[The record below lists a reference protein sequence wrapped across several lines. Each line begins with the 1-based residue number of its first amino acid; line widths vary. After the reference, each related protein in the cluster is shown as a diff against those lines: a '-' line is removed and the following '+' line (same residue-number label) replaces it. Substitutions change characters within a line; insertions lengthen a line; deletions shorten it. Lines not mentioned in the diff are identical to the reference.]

1 MHRLKATVS
10 VFLATILFFSAQI
23 FPLTAFAEEPAE
35 GEEVVYYL
43 GDVNKSGSVTAMDAR
58 LVLQHIAGTKQ
69 LDEEMLYY
77 ADYIDDGK
85 VSTIDARMILR
96 TASGSLDLRLPTD
109 KPKTPPAGMPTQ
121 EELKQKWIA
130 SFSDKV
136 SYSDLED
143 NLKWLVNDVG
153 IRNWWNSSQNKA
165 GDLLYNRLI
174 SYGYTSSTCKKIDF
188 KHGDVVGRNIMATIP
203 TSKSNADIIL
213 IVTHYDTVKNTSGAV
228 DNSSG
233 VTTLLQMAKIF
244 KQTQND
250 YGVELRFLFT
260 AGEEQGYYGARNYV
274 DSLSS
279 AEKARHKL
287 VFNMDMTAK
296 PNKSYDPNG
305 KYCIAISTEPV
316 SHNLYSSPA
325 AKPNF
330 GTTAI
335 DEAKASLGNLGEY
348 AYYSAVRAGSTDIM
362 PFRRAGM
369 TAVSYSWR
377 VIDSSRSNG
386 ADYGLASPKLIHTT
400 EDNFKNCDVNSLY
413 NSTVLVTNSVAR
425 LLVPYHGEF

>member
-1 MHRLKATVS
+1 MKRFRAIISILMA
-10 VFLATILFFSAQI
+10 LILFVSAQGFSI
-23 FPLTAFAEEPAE
+23 LAYAEETE
-35 GEEVVYYL
+35 NTVYYL

-58 LVLQHIAGTKQ
+58 LALMFAAGTKAPTT
-69 LDEEMLYY
+69 EEYYY

-85 VSTIDARMILR
+85 ISAMDARMILK
-96 TASGSLDLRLPTD
+96 AAAGSTPLLLPTE
-109 KPKTPPAGMPTQ
+109 KPKQPPKDMPTQ
-121 EELKQKWIA
+121 EELKQKWIS

-143 NLKWLVNDVG
+143 NLKWLVNDIG

-174 SYGYTSSTCKKIDF
+174 SYGFNSSTCKKIDF

-213 IVTHYDTVKNTSGAV
+213 IVTHYDTVSNTSGAV

-233 VTTLLQMAKIF
+233 VTTLLQLAKIF
-244 KQTQND
+244 KQTQSD

-260 AGEEQGYYGARNYV
+260 AGEEQGYYGAKNYV
-274 DSLSS
+274 NALS
-279 AEKARHKL
+279 ATEKARHKM
-287 VFNMDMTAK
+287 VYNMDMTAK
-296 PNKSYDPNG
+296 PDKSYDPNG
-305 KYCIAISTEPV
+305 KYCIAISAEPM
-316 SHNLYSSPA
+316 SNSQYTAPA
-325 AKPNF
+325 AKPNI
-330 GTTAI
+330 GTKAV

-348 AYYSAVRAGSTDIM
+348 AYYSAVRAGHNDLM
-362 PFRRAGM
+362 PFRKAGM
-369 TAVSYSWR
+369 TAMSFSWR

-386 ADYGLASPKLIHTT
+386 ADKNLATPKLIHTT
-400 EDNFKNCDVNSLY
+400 ADTFKNCDVMSLY
-413 NSTVLVTNSVAR
+413 NSTVLITNSVAR

>member
-1 MHRLKATVS
+1 MKHVKAIVS
-10 VFLATILFFSAQI
+10 ILMALVLFVSAQS
-23 FPLTAFAEEPAE
+23 FSLLAYAEETE
-35 GEEVVYYL
+35 NTVYYL
-43 GDVNKSGSVTAMDAR
+43 GDVNKSGSITAMDAR
-58 LVLQHIAGTKQ
+58 LTLMFAAGTKTPTS
-69 LDEEMLYY
+69 EEYYY

-85 VSTIDARMILR
+85 ISAMDARMVLKAAAGA
-96 TASGSLDLRLPTD
+96 TPLLLPTE
-109 KPKTPPAGMPTQ
+109 KPKQPPKDVPTQ

-136 SYSDLED
+136 SYSELEK
-143 NLKWLVNDVG
+143 NLKWLVNDIG
-153 IRNWWNSSQNKA
+153 IRYWFNSSQNKA

-174 SYGYTSSTCKKIDF
+174 SYGFNASTCKKIDF

-213 IVTHYDTVKNTSGAV
+213 IVAHYDTVGNTSGAV

-233 VTTLLQMAKIF
+233 VTTLLQLAKIF

-260 AGEEQGYYGARNYV
+260 AGEEQGYYGAKNYV
-274 DSLSS
+274 NTLS
-279 AEKARHKL
+279 ATEKARHKL
-287 VFNMDMTAK
+287 VYNMDMTAK
-296 PNKSYDPNG
+296 PNSSYDPDG

-316 SHNLYSSPA
+316 SNKQYTAPA

-330 GTTAI
+330 GTAAI

-348 AYYSAVRAGSTDIM
+348 AYYSAVRAGKHDIM
-362 PFRRAGM
+362 PFRKAGM
-369 TAVSYSWR
+369 TALTVSWR
-377 VIDSSRSNG
+377 DIDESRSDG
-386 ADYGLASPKLIHTT
+386 ADKGLAAPKLIHTT
-400 EDNFKNCDVNSLY
+400 ADTFKNCDVMSLY
-413 NSTVLVTNSVAR
+413 NATILITNSIAR